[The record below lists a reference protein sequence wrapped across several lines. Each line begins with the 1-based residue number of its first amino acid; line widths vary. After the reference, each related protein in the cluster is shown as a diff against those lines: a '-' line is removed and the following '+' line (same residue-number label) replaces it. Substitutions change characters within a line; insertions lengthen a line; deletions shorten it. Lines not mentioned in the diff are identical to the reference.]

1 MKRFYKE
8 AASAAVDGGF
18 EVRLDGRSLRSP
30 AKAPL
35 ILPTGALADAIA
47 AEWQEQGEQVIPDSM
62 VLMQLAATAVDVV
75 AVKRAEIVAGVA
87 KYAETDLL
95 CYRAE
100 HPEALVERQ
109 NRHWQPLLD
118 WATHRFDASLH
129 IAAGLMPRP
138 QPADALHALERAVDS
153 YGHWHLSAL
162 QSATASCGSLIVAL
176 ALAEGRV
183 SADEAFDISQIDETF
198 QIEKWGEDAESTRR
212 RAGLRRDIGAAGRFL
227 ALLG

>member
-8 AASAAVDGGF
+8 AGVAAVDGGY

-30 AKAPL
+30 AKSPL
-35 ILPTGALADAIA
+35 ILPTQPLADAIA
-47 AEWQEQGEQVIPDSM
+47 AEWQEQGEQVQPDSM

-75 AVKRAEIVAGVA
+75 AVKRPDIVIGVA

-100 HPEALVERQ
+100 HPDILVERQ

-118 WATHRFDASLH
+118 WATHRFDAPLH
-129 IAAGLMPRP
+129 VATGLMPRP
-138 QPADALHALERAVDS
+138 QPEDALHALFRAVDA
-153 YGHWHLSAL
+153 YGPWHLSAL

-176 ALAEGRV
+176 ALMEGRLP
-183 SADEAFDISQIDETF
+183 AEEAFDVSQLDETF
-198 QIEKWGEDAESTRR
+198 QIETWGEDAEATRR
-212 RAGLRRDIGAAGRFL
+212 RAGLRRDIGAAGRFA

>member
-8 AASAAVDGGF
+8 AVATAVDGGF

-30 AKAPL
+30 AKAAL
-35 ILPTGALADAIA
+35 VLPTRALADAVA
-47 AEWQEQGEQVIPDSM
+47 AEWREQGDQVLPDSM

-100 HPEALVERQ
+100 HPEVLVERQ
-109 NRHWQPLLD
+109 NGHWQPLLD
-118 WATHRFDASLH
+118 WATHRFDAPLR

-138 QPADALHALERAVDS
+138 QPEDALHALHRAVDA
-153 YGHWHLSAL
+153 YGQWHLSAL
-162 QSATASCGSLIVAL
+162 QSATASCGSLVVAL

-183 SADEAFDISQIDETF
+183 TAQEAFEISQLDETF
-198 QIEKWGEDAESTRR
+198 QIEKWGEDAEATRR
-212 RAGLRRDIGAAGRFL
+212 RAGLRRDIDAAGRFL

>member
-8 AASAAVDGGF
+8 AGVAAVDGGY

-30 AKAPL
+30 AKSPL
-35 ILPTGALADAIA
+35 ILPTQALADAIA
-47 AEWQEQGEQVIPDSM
+47 AEWQEQGEQVQPDSM

-75 AVKRAEIVAGVA
+75 AVKRADIVTGVA

-100 HPEALVERQ
+100 HPEILVERQ

-118 WATHRFDASLH
+118 WATHRFDAPLH
-129 IAAGLMPRP
+129 VAAGLMPRP
-138 QPADALHALERAVDS
+138 QPEDALHALFRAVDA
-153 YGHWHLSAL
+153 YGPWHLSAL

-176 ALAEGRV
+176 ALMEGRL
-183 SADEAFDISQIDETF
+183 SAQEAFDVSQLDETF
-198 QIEKWGEDAESTRR
+198 QIEKWGEDAEATRR
-212 RAGLRRDIGAAGRFL
+212 RAGLRRDIDAAGRFA